1 MAVKGAYYAAAATAN
16 QVQPVSFG
24 DIAMGFANIAEAKRK
39 ESAEQAKYR
48 QDFLMKQQELFGDE
62 IAGEFDGTGIDNL
75 DSVGTKLKSSIKK
88 HAEILNSLYEEG
100 KISESQ
106 LNSRMRKLSN
116 ASSKFRALPAEAASF
131 IQKDSELGGDSS
143 AYNDKV
149 LEMLEKFSG
158 DMLPVIDENSD
169 LVLLTRNGENGLE
182 RASLSE
188 MQNLLSAKQGVKDND
203 IFKEVKAGIQPTN
216 KIKGKAVVSTYMPNG
231 ELTENTKNYLKE
243 RFDTMSDDQL
253 IDLAIKNDID
263 YGSGLDIKDPET
275 LKKSLIGVYE
285 EKTKAYL
292 TAQEAA
298 DEVRGI
304 TLALQ
309 QGNFEITKEKFEISK
324 KKSEEEA
331 RTMLKPEPTVV
342 TEKVNGVEKQ
352 YAAKV
357 WQTPINKSY
366 NIAPY
371 LANTELQHSGAV
383 QLTQIEQINI
393 GTDSNPVYKYRVS
406 VYMPPSKS
414 NMDETILM
422 GIGSQITSE
431 AEKMRDGGATQEQID
446 AYVATAKSA
455 YNISGGALA
464 YKTIDINEADLLKI
478 QKILPNDFV
487 VEGQNLNSIFNAG
500 NE

>member
-1 MAVKGAYYAAAATAN
+1 MAVKGAYYAAAAAAN

-131 IQKDSELGGDSS
+131 IQKDSELGGNSS

-203 IFKEVKAGIQPTN
+203 IFKELMTGIKPTTQVR
-216 KIKGKAVVSTYMPNG
+216 GKAVVSTYMPNG

-243 RFDTMSDDQL
+243 RFDTMSNDQL

-263 YGSGLDIKDPET
+263 YGNGLNIKDPET
-275 LKKSLIGVYE
+275 LKKSLMGVYE
-285 EKTKAYL
+285 DKTKAFL
-292 TAQEAA
+292 TDQEQT

-304 TLALQ
+304 TLAIQ
-309 QGNFEITKEKFEISK
+309 RGNFEMAKEKSERDK

-331 RTMLKPEPTVV
+331 RTMLPAESTVV
-342 TEKVNGVEKQ
+342 NYKDGQ

-383 QLTQIEQINI
+383 QLTQVEQINI
-393 GTDSNPVYKYRVS
+393 GTETSPVYKYRVS
-406 VYMPPSKS
+406 VYVPPSKS

-431 AEKMRDGGATQEQID
+431 AEKMRDDGATQEEID

-487 VEGQNLNSIFNAG
+487 VEGQNLNSIFNTG

>member
-116 ASSKFRALPAEAASF
+116 ASSQFRALPTKAASF
-131 IQKDSELGGDSS
+131 IEKDSELGGNSS
-143 AYNDKV
+143 SYNDKV

-158 DMLPVIDENSD
+158 DMLPVIDENSE
-169 LVLLTRNGENGLE
+169 LVLLTRNAENGLE
-182 RASLSE
+182 RASLSGME
-188 MQNLLSAKQGVKDND
+188 NLLSAKQGVKDSD
-203 IFKEVKAGIQPTN
+203 IFKGVMAGIKPTT
-216 KIKGKAVVSTYMPNG
+216 KVRGKAVVSTYMPDG
-231 ELTENTKNYLKE
+231 ELSTNTKNYLNE
-243 RFDTMSDDQL
+243 QLDIMSDDQL

-263 YGSGLDIKDPET
+263 YGSGLEIKDKDA
-275 LKKSLIGVYE
+275 LKKNLMGVYE

-292 TAQEAA
+292 TDQEQA
-298 DEVRGI
+298 DEVKGI
-304 TLALQ
+304 SLAIQ
-309 QGNFEITKEKFEISK
+309 RGNFEIAKAREKRASDK
-324 KKSEEEA
+324 DEEA
-331 RTMLKPEPTVV
+331 KRTMLPPKDTVV
-342 TEKVNGVEKQ
+342 NYEDGQ

-357 WQTPINKSY
+357 WQTPMNKSY

-371 LANTELQHSGAV
+371 LENTKLEHSGAV

-393 GTDSNPVYKYRVS
+393 GTGENPVYKYRVS
-406 VYMPPSKS
+406 LYMPPSKS
-414 NMDETILM
+414 DMDPTILM
-422 GIGSQITSE
+422 GIGSQITNE
-431 AEKMRDGGATQEQID
+431 AEKMRDDGATQKEID

-464 YKTIDINEADLLKI
+464 YKTIDIDEADLLKI
-478 QKILPNDFV
+478 QKILPNDFIA
-487 VEGQNLNSIFNAG
+487 EKGNLNNLFQPQNTG

>member
-1 MAVKGAYYAAAATAN
+1 MTKGGAYYAAAATAN

-75 DSVGTKLKSSIKK
+75 DSVGTKLKTSIKK

-131 IQKDSELGGDSS
+131 IQKDSDLGGDSS

-188 MQNLLSAKQGVKDND
+188 MQNLLSAKKGVKDND
-203 IFKEVKAGIQPTN
+203 IFKELMTGIKPTTQVR
-216 KIKGKAVVSTYMPNG
+216 GKAVVSTYMPNG

-243 RFDTMSDDQL
+243 RFDTMSNDQL

-275 LKKSLIGVYE
+275 LKKSLLGAYE

-292 TAQEAA
+292 TDQEQA

-304 TLALQ
+304 SLAIQ
-309 QGNFEITKEKFEISK
+309 RGNFEMAQAREKRATEK
-324 KKSEEEA
+324 DEA
-331 RTMLKPEPTVV
+331 AKRTMLEPESTVV

-357 WQTPINKSY
+357 WQTPIDKSY
-366 NIAPY
+366 NIAP
-371 LANTELQHSGAV
+371 LLSGVSLNHSGAV
-383 QLTQIEQINI
+383 QLTQLQQINV
-393 GTDSNPVYKYRVS
+393 GTEESPSYKYKIS
-406 VYMPPSKS
+406 VYIPPSKGQVNDLVAS
-414 NMDETILM
+414 QLPAMMDNFVKEN
-422 GIGSQITSE
+422 S
-431 AEKMRDGGATQEQID
+431 DATPEQIE
-446 AYVATAKSA
+446 
-455 YNISGGALA
+455 A
-464 YKTIDINEADLLKI
+464 YKNSIMETSGMSGSGHNYQTIELSEENLKKL
-478 QKILPNDFV
+478 QKYLPEDFIKPQ
-487 VEGQNLNSIFNAG
+487 QNLNSIFQ
-500 NE
+500 